1 MDIREMISTDV
12 WIIIEDNYEKG
23 SHTTAI
29 TNLLQHVNE
38 IVQEINTI

>member
-29 TNLLQHVNE
+29 TICSNMLMKLSKR
-38 IVQEINTI
+38 